1 MGIYAEALER
11 YLSVKW
17 VELVTALFLWCVALI
32 LYLYLERRRLRAARS
47 RIIQSKK
54 PAERAYE
61 TRRSQKE
68 KRRCIF
74 YVSLF
79 VLILASCLWS
89 YLSDL
94 IPAGHDQT
102 DGTYI
107 EFSGDITYE
116 KQLGGILTF
125 ATIRDDHGSI
135 QHLAIPTSLRSQLLG
150 TGAKPGTYH
159 GRIVWGKRSRIVVWM
174 DVTAQ

>member
-11 YLSVKW
+11 YLNAKW
-17 VELVTALFLWCVALI
+17 VELVAALFLWCVALI
-32 LYLYLERRRLRAARS
+32 FYLYLERRRLRAARS
-47 RIIQSKK
+47 RVSRSKK

-61 TRRSQKE
+61 TRRCKKE

-94 IPAGHDQT
+94 VPAGHDQKN
-102 DGTYI
+102 GTYI
-107 EFSGDITYE
+107 EFTGDITYE

-125 ATIRDDHGSI
+125 ATIRDERGSI
-135 QHLAIPTSLRSQLLG
+135 QHLAIPTILRLQLLE
-150 TGAKPGTYH
+150 TGAKPGTYR
-159 GRIVWGKRSRIVVWM
+159 GRIVWGERSRIVVWM

>member
-1 MGIYAEALER
+1 MQNGWSWLPR
-11 YLSVKW
+11 
-17 VELVTALFLWCVALI
+17 CVALI
-32 LYLYLERRRLRAARS
+32 LYLYLERRRLRAARGRVS
-47 RIIQSKK
+47 RAKK
-54 PAERAYE
+54 PAERTYE
-61 TRRSQKE
+61 MRRSKKE

-94 IPAGHDQT
+94 IPAGRDQR

-125 ATIRDDHGSI
+125 ATIRDEHGSL
-135 QHLAIPTSLRSQLLG
+135 QHLAIPTILRSQLLG
-150 TGAKPGTYH
+150 TGAKPGTYR
-159 GRIVWGKRSRIVVWM
+159 GRIVWGERSRIVVRM
-174 DVTAQ
+174 EITAS